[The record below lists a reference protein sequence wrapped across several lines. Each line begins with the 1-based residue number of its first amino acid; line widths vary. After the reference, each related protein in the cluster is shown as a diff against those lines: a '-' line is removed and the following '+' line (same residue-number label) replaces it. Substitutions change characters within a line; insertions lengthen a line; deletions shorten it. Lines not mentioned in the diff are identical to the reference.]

1 MMDLTKEV
9 AENVKWLSN
18 IGADPTG
25 GTTRLLYSDFWLE
38 AQNGV
43 KQRLSDIGMV
53 TSFDAIGNLFGRL
66 EGSKYPTETILTGS
80 HIDTV
85 VNGGKLDGQF
95 GVISSYL
102 AVKYLKEQY
111 GTPLR
116 SLEVISMAEEE
127 GSRFP
132 FAFWGSKNLM
142 GLAKKEDVSEIA
154 DFNGVKFVEAMRNA
168 GFDFKDEEETLRKDI
183 KAFLEIHIEQ
193 GNVLE
198 LENKS
203 VGVVTSIVGQKRY
216 TMILKGQANHA
227 GTTPMK
233 YRKDAIYGFSK
244 ICSQS
249 IDKARLVG
257 EPLVLTFG
265 KVEPKPN
272 TVNVVPGEVL
282 FTMDCRH
289 TDQNVLND
297 FTAEIEADMHQIAD
311 ELGLELTVDLWMDET
326 PIPMD
331 KKMIEVIKKVA
342 EKEGINYRM
351 MHSGA
356 GHDSQ
361 IIAPQIPTGMI
372 FVPSIDGISHNPAE
386 DTKLEDLVEGVK
398 TMALALYELAYVD

>member
-1 MMDLTKEV
+1 M
-9 AENVKWLSN
+9 
-18 IGADPTG
+18 
-25 GTTRLLYSDFWLE
+25 
-38 AQNGV
+38 
-43 KQRLSDIGMV
+43 
-53 TSFDAIGNLFGRL
+53 
-66 EGSKYPTETILTGS
+66 
-80 HIDTV
+80 
-85 VNGGKLDGQF
+85 
-95 GVISSYL
+95 
-102 AVKYLKEQY
+102 
-111 GTPLR
+111 
-116 SLEVISMAEEE
+116 
-127 GSRFP
+127 
-132 FAFWGSKNLM
+132 
-142 GLAKKEDVSEIA
+142 
-154 DFNGVKFVEAMRNA
+154 KFVDAMRNA
-168 GFDFKDEEETLRKDI
+168 GFDFKDEEETLRTDI

-297 FTAEIEADMHQIAD
+297 FTAEIEEDMHQIAD

-331 KKMIEVIKKVA
+331 KKMIEVIKNVA

-386 DTKLEDLVEGVK
+386 ETKLEDLVEGVK